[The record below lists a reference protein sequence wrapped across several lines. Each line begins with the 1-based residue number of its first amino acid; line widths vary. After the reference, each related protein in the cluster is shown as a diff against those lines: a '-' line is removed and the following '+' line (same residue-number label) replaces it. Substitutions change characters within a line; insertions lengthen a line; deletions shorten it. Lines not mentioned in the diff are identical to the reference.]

1 MNGIHEVGGS
11 IPPGSTKSAHEFN
24 VSSCAL
30 RATLESI
37 FSGSMEQGSTRVV
50 LSRGRESRGRVPR
63 QFGEGR
69 MSYIFFI
76 LAMGPMSAAGIY
88 SPQVTHHNRCIV
100 EPGTFDAL
108 YCPAP
113 AAPPAHPHHKK

>member
-1 MNGIHEVGGS
+1 VLCGQHS
-11 IPPGSTKSAHEFN
+11 
-24 VSSCAL
+24 
-30 RATLESI
+30 RA
-37 FSGSMEQGSTRVV
+37 FSVEAWSKAVPEWYCRG
-50 LSRGRESRGRVPR
+50 GRESRGRVPR
-63 QFGEGR
+63 QLGEGR

>member
-1 MNGIHEVGGS
+1 VNGIHEVGGS

-50 LSRGRESRGRVPR
+50 LLRE
-63 QFGEGR
+63 
-69 MSYIFFI
+69 
-76 LAMGPMSAAGIY
+76 A
-88 SPQVTHHNRCIV
+88 
-100 EPGTFDAL
+100 
-108 YCPAP
+108 
-113 AAPPAHPHHKK
+113 

>member
-1 MNGIHEVGGS
+1 MAFTRSAVRS
-11 IPPGSTKSAHEFN
+11 RLAPPNQPTNSTSHP
-24 VSSCAL
+24 VLCGQHS
-30 RATLESI
+30 RA
-37 FSGSMEQGSTRVV
+37 FSVEAWSKAVPEWYCRG
-50 LSRGRESRGRVPR
+50 GRESRGRVPR
-63 QFGEGR
+63 QLGEGR

>member
-1 MNGIHEVGGS
+1 
-11 IPPGSTKSAHEFN
+11 
-24 VSSCAL
+24 
-30 RATLESI
+30 
-37 FSGSMEQGSTRVV
+37 
-50 LSRGRESRGRVPR
+50 
-63 QFGEGR
+63 

-100 EPGTFDAL
+100 EPGSFDAL

-113 AAPPAHPHHKK
+113 ATTTPAHPRHKR